1 MPRKKRQRLT
11 RRKKTVASIGY
22 KAGELYWGK
31 KDRSYAKTAK
41 RVGCPRNVNSIP
53 VMKME
58 NYFPRVEKTMLMAA
72 SYNID
77 LDSSATHHFKDLYT
91 AALQD
96 ARGYPYDDGQVYSTT
111 RGWVRQSECLSS
123 KQNNRV
129 HFGMCTKHTNGL
141 CRMPSYPRPHK
152 RGDSKFNKMTH
163 MTENIYC
170 LTKIVGKLVGFDL
183 NLCVYN
189 HYDAKKKQRINMH
202 SDTQTD
208 KPKEIAHKQFTP
220 VVSLTVHGE
229 MNFNVH
235 VNRGDKAGRVLSKLN
250 NKNLFVWGYDDD
262 QGVYHSVDFQNG
274 SEESRECFVFRQ
286 LQKFA
291 NFDGNGKSV

>member
-1 MPRKKRQRLT
+1 MGMNSQLHLT
-11 RRKKTVASIGY
+11 PTPTP
-22 KAGELYWGK
+22 E
-31 KDRSYAKTAK
+31 D
-41 RVGCPRNVNSIP
+41 
-53 VMKME
+53 E
-58 NYFPRVEKTMLMAA
+58 
-72 SYNID
+72 
-77 LDSSATHHFKDLYT
+77 

-96 ARGYPYDDGQVYSTT
+96 AQGYPYDDGQVYSTT

-202 SDTQTD
+202 SDTQTNN
-208 KPKEIAHKQFTP
+208 PKEIAHKQFTP

-235 VNRGDKAGRVLSKLN
+235 VNRSDKAGRVLSKLN
-250 NKNLFVWGYDDD
+250 KKNLFVWPLD
-262 QGVYHSVDFQNG
+262 
-274 SEESRECFVFRQ
+274 
-286 LQKFA
+286 
-291 NFDGNGKSV
+291 